1 MQLKGFFWGATM
13 ASVAW
18 LGMSAIAER
27 GVDMHDVAVMEVSTA
42 HGMTAEEKDA
52 HVAEMRQLWRAMTP
66 AQRDAHRNMARC
78 PYSGQAGGGAH
89 GQGQTGKW
97 EKGVRQAGEPV
108 EI

>member
-1 MQLKGFFWGATM
+1 MQMKGFFWGATV

-18 LGMSAIAER
+18 LGTSAIAER
-27 GVDMHDVAVMEVSTA
+27 GAPMHGVVVLEAAAA
-42 HGMTAEEKDA
+42 HGMTAEEQEA
-52 HVAEMRQLWRAMTP
+52 HVAEMRQLWRDMTP

-97 EKGVRQAGEPV
+97 EKGARQAREPL